1 MKVSII
7 TVSYNSASTLY
18 DSIKSVLSQTYS
30 DIEYILIDGG
40 STDGSRE
47 LIEQNSKHITHWCSE
62 KDGGIYNAMN
72 KGIRKASGDY
82 CLFLNSGD
90 CLAEANVV
98 DEVFKLG
105 LDKDIVF
112 GYLLDSLAKKSLMD
126 LKTDNLSIIDLL
138 QKSLPHPASF
148 IKREL
153 FAKIGMYDETY
164 KIVSDWKF
172 FLQAIVIENVSLKYI
187 PLAISIFD
195 TSGISSQNK
204 RSNEYQMVLEDL
216 FPPRILKD
224 LPLAVSLSEIYSRA
238 WSKRIYSVLYRIVGI
253 LNSRK

>member
-1 MKVSII
+1 MRLSII
-7 TVSYNSASTLY
+7 TINYNNKLGLLHTMT
-18 DSIKSVLSQTYS
+18 SVIGQSRKEFEW
-30 DIEYILIDGG
+30 IVIDGG

-47 LIEQNSKHITHWCSE
+47 LIEQNARHIAYWCSE

-90 CLAEANVV
+90 CLADSNIV
-98 DEVFKLG
+98 DQVFNHE

-112 GYLLDSLAKKSLMD
+112 GYMLDSFAKKSLMD
-126 LKTDNLSIIDLL
+126 LKTDNLSLVDLL

-195 TSGISSQNK
+195 TSGISSQIK
-204 RSNEYQMVLEDL
+204 RSKEYQMVLEDL

-238 WSKRIYSVLYRIVGI
+238 WSKRVYSVLYRIVG
-253 LNSRK
+253 LLCSRK

>member
-1 MKVSII
+1 MKLSII
-7 TVSYNSASTLY
+7 TINYNNKKGLQETI
-18 DSIKSVLSQTYS
+18 DSVISQTFK
-30 DIEYILIDGG
+30 DFEWIVIDGG

-47 LIEQNSKHITHWCSE
+47 LIEQNARHIAYWCSE

-90 CLAEANVV
+90 CLADSNIV
-98 DEVFKLG
+98 DQVFNHE

-112 GYLLDSLAKKSLMD
+112 GYMLDSFAKKSLMD
-126 LKTDNLSIIDLL
+126 LKTDNLSLVDLL

-195 TSGISSQNK
+195 TSGISSQIK
-204 RSNEYQMVLEDL
+204 RSKEYQMVLEDL

-238 WSKRIYSVLYRIVGI
+238 WSKRVYSVLYRIVG
-253 LNSRK
+253 LLCSRK